1 MIARVCF
8 SLLALIAIA
17 HTPELVS
24 GAEPAAAPVDRA
36 RLLGSWM
43 LVKHGHFDPSGQYHS
58 TGDHVSGE
66 LIYAADG
73 SMSVLIAKIPEPA
86 QLNDII
92 AYSGT
97 FSIADNVVSH
107 HIKMA
112 ADAKRVNTVE
122 PRVAHFRG
130 EDLVLTT
137 MPNAEGYWEI
147 VWRRRVPK

>member
-1 MIARVCF
+1 MIPRICF
-8 SLLALIAIA
+8 SLLALIIIVQ
-17 HTPELVS
+17 TPQRVS
-24 GAEPAAAPVDRA
+24 SAEPTTAAVDRT

-58 TGDHVSGE
+58 TGDHVTGE

-97 FSIADNVVSH
+97 FSIDANVVSH
-107 HIKMA
+107 HVKVA
-112 ADAKRVNTVE
+112 ADSKRANTTE
-122 PRVAHFRG
+122 PRVASFRG

-137 MPNAEGYWEI
+137 KPNADGYWEI
-147 VWRRRVPK
+147 VWRRRPSP